1 MGQTKIKRLRSFLSY
16 TFQREKPLDEVA
28 NLSAKSEVWKAAV
41 LSTAMSSVMEQQ
53 PLEALAD
60 LLRGRRT
67 VALTGAGIS
76 TESGIPDYRG
86 EGTRRRAKSPIQY
99 RQFVEEGA
107 MRQRYWA
114 RSLAGWPRV
123 AAAEPNAGHLAL
135 ARLEEAGCLQ
145 GVITQ
150 NVDRL
155 HHQAGSGRVV
165 ELHGALAEVICLGCE
180 HVSAREGLQKRLL
193 RINPSWKEQAVQLR
207 PDGDAELSGKS
218 EQTFRVPACLRCGGA
233 LKPNVVFFGE
243 SVPKKR
249 VEAAWQ
255 LFEEAEVLLVLG
267 SSLTVY
273 SGYRFVLRAAR
284 EDVPVAIVNLGPTR
298 GDDRAALLLNSVLG
312 KALPL
317 LSHAL
322 IDGRS

>member
-1 MGQTKIKRLRSFLSY
+1 
-16 TFQREKPLDEVA
+16 
-28 NLSAKSEVWKAAV
+28 
-41 LSTAMSSVMEQQ
+41 MEQP

-107 MRQRYWA
+107 VRQRYWA

-123 AAAEPNAGHLAL
+123 AAADPNVGHRAL
-135 ARLEEAGCLQ
+135 ARMEEAGCLQ

-155 HHQAGSGRVV
+155 HQQAGSERVV
-165 ELHGALAEVICLGCE
+165 ELHGALAEVTCLGCGRI
-180 HVSAREGLQKRLL
+180 SAREALQRRLL
-193 RINPSWKEQAVQLR
+193 RINPGWKEQTVQLR
-207 PDGDAELSGKS
+207 PDGDAELSGEA
-218 EQTFRVPACLRCGGA
+218 EQTFRVPACLRCGGV

-243 SVPKKR
+243 NVPKKR

-284 EDVPVAIVNLGPTR
+284 ADVPVAIVNLGPTR
-298 GDDRAALLLNSVLG
+298 GDCQAVLRLNILLG
-312 KALPL
+312 KALLL

-322 IDGRS
+322 IDGSGQASSMRALRE

>member
-1 MGQTKIKRLRSFLSY
+1 
-16 TFQREKPLDEVA
+16 
-28 NLSAKSEVWKAAV
+28 
-41 LSTAMSSVMEQQ
+41 MEQQ

-60 LLRGRRT
+60 LLRGHRT
-67 VALTGAGIS
+67 VVLTGAGIS

-99 RQFVEEGA
+99 RQFVEKGGV
-107 MRQRYWA
+107 RQRYWA

-123 AAAEPNAGHLAL
+123 EAATPNAGHRAL
-135 ARLEEAGCLQ
+135 ARLERAGLVK

-155 HHQAGSGRVV
+155 HQQCGSQRVV
-165 ELHGALAEVICLGCE
+165 ELHGALAEVCCLSCGRI
-180 HVSAREGLQKRLL
+180 SRRRGLQKRLL
-193 RINPSWKEQAVQLR
+193 RINPAWDEQVVQLR
-207 PDGDAELSGKS
+207 PDGDAYLSKGA
-218 EQTFRVPACLRCGGA
+218 EQVFRVPACLRCGGI

-243 SVPKKR
+243 NVPEGR
-249 VEAAWQ
+249 VERAWQ

-284 EDVPVAIVNLGPTR
+284 EGVPVAIVNLGPTR
-298 GDDRAALLLNSVLG
+298 ADDRAALRLKGVLG
-312 KALPL
+312 KVLPRL
-317 LSHAL
+317 ACRLTEGKS
-322 IDGRS
+322 